1 MRRDL
6 QRLQDILEAL
16 DSVTN
21 MIGGYT
27 EAGFV
32 ANQTLCYAV
41 AHRLTVVGEAVARG
55 INIGDV
61 RALQIPIP
69 SHEEQ
74 RQIIRRI
81 ETAFDRINRSS
92 AVETARACT
101 LLDRLEQATLA
112 KVFRG
117 DLAGQS

>member
-41 AHRLTVVGEAVARG
+41 AHRLTVVGEAVARLSAEIKVRYPSVPWPDVVGLRNILVHEYFG
-55 INIGDV
+55 IYWPLV
-61 RALQIPIP
+61 FQ
-69 SHEEQ
+69 
-74 RQIIRRI
+74 
-81 ETAFDRINRSS
+81 TATDQVPGLRS
-92 AVETARACT
+92 AIAEIVET
-101 LLDRLEQATLA
+101 D
-112 KVFRG
+112 FRE
-117 DLAGQS
+117 